1 MPPAKEARAF
11 GEAKARLGRYIG
23 RASCNN
29 CADLKW
35 GPLLSANC

>member
-1 MPPAKEARAF
+1 MPQAKEARAF
-11 GEAKARLGRYIG
+11 GEAEARRAGMG

-35 GPLLSANC
+35 GPGPSAHC